1 MPLRDH
7 LWCILVAK
15 YGAFLFTEIG
25 AFVITDYMGIAR
37 LKFLIF
43 MGCLY
48 HVKKIGLE
56 AQALL
61 LLAKLVVS

>member
-1 MPLRDH
+1 
-7 LWCILVAK
+7 
-15 YGAFLFTEIG
+15 
-25 AFVITDYMGIAR
+25 MGIAR
-37 LKFLIF
+37 LKIFIF

-61 LLAKLVVS
+61 LLAKLVES

>member
-1 MPLRDH
+1 
-7 LWCILVAK
+7 
-15 YGAFLFTEIG
+15 
-25 AFVITDYMGIAR
+25 MGVAR
-37 LKFLIF
+37 LKIFIF

-56 AQALL
+56 AQALF